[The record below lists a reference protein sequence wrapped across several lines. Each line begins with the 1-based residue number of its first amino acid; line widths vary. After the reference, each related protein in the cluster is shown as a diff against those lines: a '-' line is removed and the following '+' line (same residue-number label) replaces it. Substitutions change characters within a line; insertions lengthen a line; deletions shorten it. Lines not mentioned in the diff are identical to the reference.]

1 MQYFHAGGVLYG
13 CCIFFIKLAILLQF
27 IEIFVPIRRTGT
39 FYWTC
44 LILIIVNF
52 LFYFISFFLEVF
64 SCSPVKKYHMPWI
77 EGTCMNYNVLNV
89 AASSVNAASDIIILI
104 LPQVRIW
111 NLQMPLSRR
120 IAVSAVF
127 LIGVMYDYLSHVLF
141 LNTNRCLGPA
151 PPRWSVSPTLS
162 FS

>member
-1 MQYFHAGGVLYG
+1 M
-13 CCIFFIKLAILLQF
+13 LQF

-39 FYWTC
+39 FYWIC

-52 LFYFISFFLEVF
+52 VFYFISFFLEVF
-64 SCSPVKKYHMPWI
+64 SCNPVEKYHKPWVK
-77 EGTCMNYNVLNV
+77 GTCMNYNVLNV
-89 AASSVNAASDIIILI
+89 VASSVNAVSDIIILV

-127 LIGVMYDYLSHVLF
+127 LVGVMYDNFRYI
-141 LNTNRCLGPA
+141 
-151 PPRWSVSPTLS
+151 SVSRTILINRP
-162 FS
+162 